1 MAGAR
6 PGGRLSGRV
15 DPRRVQAALVCMHL
29 DPGYAAAVRGDG
41 PLPELGPRERELL
54 RAVDPRALAVDP
66 YRRARAVHA
75 LLEEYPA
82 AAALLGVPAIDGFF
96 STQNFRTCVF
106 EHGSMALSF
115 GTWLGDQAGGPGRI
129 EAAIARAR
137 RPQAGA
143 ASGLACNPCVAPLLV
158 PAGSLACLER
168 IRARLGPDPATALA
182 TASPARERPPRG
194 PKQEALLVEAGPGGE
209 VSLGTA
215 SEPLV
220 RLLLFAAAGQPH
232 AALAAEAVR
241 LGAEPH
247 EADDL
252 LAGLVADGLLVPG

>member
-1 MAGAR
+1 MT
-6 PGGRLSGRV
+6 GRL

-29 DPGYAAAVRGDG
+29 DPAYAAAVRGPG
-41 PLPELGPRERELL
+41 QLPELAERERELL

-82 AAALLGVPAIDGFF
+82 AAALLGVPALDAFF
-96 STQNFRTCVF
+96 STPAFRTCVF

-115 GTWLGDQAGGPGRI
+115 GAWLGDQAGGPGRI

-137 RPQAGA
+137 RPRPDPAP
-143 ASGLACNPCVAPLLV
+143 GLSCNPCVAPLLL

-168 IRARLGPDPATALA
+168 IRARLGPDPAAALA
-182 TASPARERPPRG
+182 SARPLRERPPRG
-194 PKQEALLVEAGPGGE
+194 PKQEALLIEASPAGE

-220 RLLLFAAAGQPH
+220 RLLLFAAGPQAH

-247 EADDL
+247 EADEL
-252 LAGLVADGLLVPG
+252 LAGLVADGLLVAG

>member
-1 MAGAR
+1 
-6 PGGRLSGRV
+6 
-15 DPRRVQAALVCMHL
+15 MHL
-29 DPGYAAAVRGDG
+29 DPAYAAAVRGPG
-41 PLPELGPRERELL
+41 PLPELGERERDLL

-82 AAALLGVPAIDGFF
+82 TAALLGVPAVDAFF
-96 STQNFRTCVF
+96 SSMSFRTCVF

-115 GTWLGDQAGGPGRI
+115 GTWLDDQAGGPGRI

-137 RPQAGA
+137 RPRAGTA
-143 ASGLACNPCVAPLLV
+143 PGLACNPCVAPLMA

-168 IRARLGPDPATALA
+168 IRGRLGPDPAAALA
-182 TASPARERPPRG
+182 GAKPTRERPPRG
-194 PKQEALLVEAGPGGE
+194 PKQEALLVEAGPAGE

-220 RLLLFAAAGQPH
+220 RLLLFAGAGRSP

-241 LGAEPH
+241 LGAEAH
-247 EADDL
+247 EADEL
-252 LAGLVADGLLVPG
+252 LAGLVADGLLVAG

>member
-1 MAGAR
+1 MS
-6 PGGRLSGRV
+6 RL

-29 DPGYAAAVRGDG
+29 DPAYAAAVRGPG
-41 PLPELGPRERELL
+41 PLPELAERERELL

-82 AAALLGVPAIDGFF
+82 AAALLGVPAVDAFF
-96 STQNFRTCVF
+96 STAAFRTCAF

-137 RPQAGA
+137 RPRPGAGE
-143 ASGLACNPCVAPLLV
+143 GLACNPCVAPLLV
-158 PAGSLACLER
+158 PVGSLACLER
-168 IRARLGPDPATALA
+168 VRARLGPDPAAALA
-182 TASPARERPPRG
+182 TARPSRERPPRG
-194 PKQEALLVEAGPGGE
+194 PDREPLLVEAGPGGE

-220 RLLLFAAAGQPH
+220 RLLLFAGDGRPH

-241 LGAEPH
+241 LGAETH
-247 EADDL
+247 EADEL
-252 LAGLVADGLLVPG
+252 LSGLVADGLLVAR